1 MESLVYERE
10 IDLGYIYFSIIVKV
24 VEKVLKRKKQDR
36 KKRRERKRKKI
47 IEFTLRILRP
57 TKKFFSATIRP
68 IFSGKMAPPTSNI
81 H

>member
-36 KKRRERKRKKI
+36 KKRRERNRKKI
-47 IEFTLRILRP
+47 IEFSLRIPLRP
-57 TKKFFSATIRP
+57 TEQFFRA
-68 IFSGKMAPPTSNI
+68 
-81 H
+81 HH